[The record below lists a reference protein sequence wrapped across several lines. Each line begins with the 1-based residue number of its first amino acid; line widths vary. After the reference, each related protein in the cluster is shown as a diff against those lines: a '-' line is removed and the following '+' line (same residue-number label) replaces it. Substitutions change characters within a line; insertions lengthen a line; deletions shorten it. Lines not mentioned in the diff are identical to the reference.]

1 MIRSKKQILINRGL
15 TGFGILLIALILGG
29 CSHQSTMSKTLFLS
43 LSRDGNNYKVTNY
56 QVKNHPFEI
65 GSGQEGIYRVHLLD
79 KNHNIL
85 QKIGFGEL
93 YMHSAG
99 TGNNEVELALPMNSK
114 LYQIAIYK
122 LDGSSGHYRL
132 NSDKPLLT
140 WTLPDSVRIKS

>member
-1 MIRSKKQILINRGL
+1 MFCNYKHALFNRGL
-15 TGFGILLIALILGG
+15 AGVGILLITLILGG
-29 CSHQSTMSKTLFLS
+29 CANQSTVPKTLFLS
-43 LSRDGNNYKVTNY
+43 LSKDGNNYQVTDY

-93 YMHSAG
+93 YMHSAN
-99 TGNNEVELALPMNSK
+99 TRNNEVKLALPMDSK

-140 WTLPDSVRIKS
+140 WTLPDSVRI